1 MKKGYFGKKS
11 VFFRIALVMM
21 IFFIS
26 VNGTMILF
34 SVYLFSNILE
44 KMNQERKNAMNLYM
58 AHLDHTLDQTE
69 SVLFN
74 LHNSYQVRQLRG
86 KDGVESLAWNVAQ
99 NQLIMDYD
107 EVLWLYE
114 DLSGL
119 FSYYDYGEESAFI
132 IRSEK
137 EEDQWNN
144 LDWKL
149 KITDYVRQQADQKKY
164 AGTEWQVSWV
174 NETPYLWILKKQNNC
189 YYGAIMNLESLLRSW
204 NIGENSEYYSYFRT
218 GEGIVGEM
226 NEKQGRNITIEI
238 SSEKADVILVQKIP
252 LSSLYGQM
260 PVMVAFLVVMGG
272 FSMLAIPVIYWLI
285 RRNIILPTNQ
295 LLDGIR
301 HVEDGDFTYRV
312 PESDGEPGKV
322 NQNFNSMV
330 SQISKLKI
338 AAYEERIERQR
349 IQMQY
354 LTKQIQPHFILNTLN
369 ILYSY
374 EPEEYLLIQKM
385 ILCLVKYFRYIV
397 KVDQDYVPLYQE
409 LEHIRNY
416 FKIQEARYP
425 DFFYYYVE
433 MDEKL
438 EEAQIPPLLIQNF
451 TENAIK
457 YALHANE
464 KIRIY
469 VLVEK
474 VKDGRMRIRIADTGK
489 GMPRET
495 LEAIR
500 RFQKERKYC
509 RELGIGIQNVIE
521 RLELIYHTEAKISI
535 YNSVEGG
542 ATVDI
547 MMPMFFPEKM
557 QEENEDKKD
566 GNGITGG

>member
-1 MKKGYFGKKS
+1 MKKRYFGKKS

-26 VNGTMILF
+26 VNGTMVLF
-34 SVYLFSNILE
+34 SVYLFSNILD

-74 LHNSYQVRQLRG
+74 LHNSYQVSQLRG
-86 KDGVESLAWNVAQ
+86 KDELESLSWNVAQ

-107 EVLWLYE
+107 EVLWLYK

-144 LDWKL
+144 LDWKM
-149 KITDYVRQQADQKKY
+149 KIMNYVRQQTDQNKY

-174 NETPYLWILKKQNNC
+174 NDTPYLWILKKQNNC
-189 YYGAIMNLESLLRSW
+189 YYGAIMNLGSLLRSW
-204 NIGENSEYYSYFRT
+204 NIGENSGYCSYFRT

-226 NEKQGRNITIEI
+226 DEKQERHITIEI
-238 SSEKADVILVQKIP
+238 SLKKADVMLVQKIP
-252 LSSLYGQM
+252 LSSLYGQL
-260 PVMVAFLVVMGG
+260 PVMVAFLAVMGG
-272 FSMLAIPVIYWLI
+272 FSMLAIPIIYWLI

-322 NQNFNSMV
+322 NQNFNIMV
-330 SQISKLKI
+330 SQISRLKI
-338 AAYEERIERQR
+338 AAYEERIKRQR

-433 MDEKL
+433 MDEEL

-451 TENAIK
+451 TENSIK

-464 KIRIY
+464 KVRIY

-474 VKDGRMRIRIADTGK
+474 VKDNRMRIRIADTGK
-489 GMPRET
+489 GMPTET

-557 QEENEDKKD
+557 QEEKEDKAD